1 MTTSTTERLPA
12 SELDEA
18 LAALPGFLEDWAP
31 NHREL
36 EDAQRAQVGQYIAA
50 IATHKIHAG
59 DLNVEQTPE
68 FALAAWRRFRSTFDD
83 LVGPYS
89 KGPVSDFPLAMRKI

>member
-1 MTTSTTERLPA
+1 MTTSTTERVPTSAL
-12 SELDEA
+12 EEA
-18 LAALPGFLEDWAP
+18 LASVPGFLEDWAP

-36 EDAQRAQVGQYIAA
+36 DDAQRAQVGQYISA

-59 DLNVEQTPE
+59 DLTVEQAPE

-83 LVGPYS
+83 LVGSYS
-89 KGPVSDFPLAMRKI
+89 KGPVEDFLRAMRKI